1 MVKVLL
7 VEDVPNNRDI
17 YRTILEHA
25 GHAVV
30 EAVNGADGIELA
42 RSVSPDVI
50 VMDVTMPLMDGLEAT
65 RRLKADAATAAI
77 PVLILTAHAYASDR
91 EDALRA
97 GADAYLAKPCPPR
110 SVVEAIERLVAP

>member
-17 YRTILEHA
+17 YRTILEFA
-25 GHAVV
+25 GHTVL
-30 EAVNGADGIELA
+30 EAVNGADGIALA
-42 RSVSPDVI
+42 RSESPEVI

-65 RRLKADAATAAI
+65 RRLKADPETAGI

-91 EDALRA
+91 EDAMRA

-110 SVVEAIERLVAP
+110 SVVQEVERLLGP